1 MKIFFR
7 AVLFVL
13 CIILLIFL
21 LFFLGNTEL
30 GFDPFMFKMHD
41 WWKPLIVVIGVIV
54 YIIIDNKNN
63 E

>member
-13 CIILLIFL
+13 GIILSIFL
-21 LFFLGNTEL
+21 LLFLGNTEF
-30 GFDPFMFKMHD
+30 GFDPFMFKIHD

>member
-7 AVLFVL
+7 TVLFVL
-13 CIILLIFL
+13 CIILSIFL
-21 LFFLGNTEL
+21 LLFLGNTEL
-30 GFDPFMFKMHD
+30 EFDPFMFKMHD